1 MMDRRTTAAAT
12 IMIALTFTL
21 AMTAAAQLGVFG
33 QPEPTSAAPIATALG
48 TAATPET
55 APATLIDT
63 ATIPGALV
71 TVAPASAG
79 GQRSAP
85 AAGGPAGTTGTTA
98 PAAATTPATP
108 ATPATTA
115 TTATTAPT
123 TTAAPSTTTGGR
135 PTLYTVS
142 GWLVPANY
150 SVPSK
155 WWTKPIP
162 DFPLGTWAKCKL
174 EDDGWACEH

>member
-33 QPEPTSAAPIATALG
+33 QAEPTSAAPIATLPG
-48 TAATPET
+48 TAAAGQSAPATSIDAST
-55 APATLIDT
+55 APA
-63 ATIPGALV
+63 APV
-71 TVAPASAG
+71 TVAAAAAG
-79 GQRSAP
+79 GQRSTP
-85 AAGGPAGTTGTTA
+85 AANGPANDTGTTA
-98 PAAATTPATP
+98 PGAATTPATTP
-108 ATPATTA
+108 GTTATTTA
-115 TTATTAPT
+115 TTAAT
-123 TTAAPSTTTGGR
+123 TTATPTTTGGR

-162 DFPLGTWAKCKL
+162 DFPLGNWAKCKL